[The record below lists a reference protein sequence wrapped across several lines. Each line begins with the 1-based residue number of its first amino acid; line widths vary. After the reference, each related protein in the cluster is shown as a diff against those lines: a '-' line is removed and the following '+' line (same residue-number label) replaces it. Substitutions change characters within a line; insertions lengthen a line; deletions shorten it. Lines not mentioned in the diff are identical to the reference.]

1 MYETAT
7 IWGGMS
13 MPKASLH
20 RCECGRGRV
29 YMSVRVHNKVSY
41 LCLYGCVYT
50 CMCVYASVNV
60 CVCVRGRGAEA
71 ETLVQIKG
79 PAVLK
84 G

>member
-1 MYETAT
+1 
-7 IWGGMS
+7 
-13 MPKASLH
+13 
-20 RCECGRGRV
+20 V

-79 PAVLK
+79 PAVL
-84 G
+84 